1 MSSGCQPP
9 AAWAAVPVLDLSRNL
24 LGKLYWL
31 ALDLERAHPFEIL
44 ERNKAVES
52 SPFRVDHDSSMMS
65 TMPQIVRRV
74 LPMAYVT
81 V

>member
-9 AAWAAVPVLDLSRNL
+9 APWVAVPVLGRFRNL
-24 LGKLYWL
+24 RGKLNRL
-31 ALDLERAHPFEIL
+31 ALNLERADRFEIL
-44 ERNKAVES
+44 ERNKAPRL
-52 SPFRVDHDSSMMS
+52 SPLSTDHDSSMMS
-65 TMPQIVRRV
+65 TMPQIVRSV